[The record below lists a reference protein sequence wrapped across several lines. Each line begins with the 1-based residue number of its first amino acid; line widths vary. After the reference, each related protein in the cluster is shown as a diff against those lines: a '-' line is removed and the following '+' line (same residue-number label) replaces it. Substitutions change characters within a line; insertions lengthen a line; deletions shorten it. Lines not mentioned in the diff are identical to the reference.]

1 MHSDEKVV
9 QRALETIKRW
19 NMINHNEHILIGVS
33 GGPDSVALLY
43 ILKHLQQDWN
53 LSLSA
58 VHLHHGI
65 RGQDADLDL
74 EYVVNLTRSLDIPLY
89 YEYQDVKEIARE
101 YGLSLEEAGRKAR
114 YALYLSVA
122 NEVGANRVALGHHRD
137 DVAETVLMNLLRG
150 TGISGMAG
158 IPPVRKHDGL
168 LIVRPLLDVP
178 KGQLVDFC
186 FHRGVLPREDTTNQD
201 KRFYRNR
208 VRHELLPYLEE
219 NYQENVR
226 EHLVRLAMI
235 MRDEEEF
242 LEKYTEK
249 IYRESLVGEN
259 GLSLLKLRNLDM
271 ANLRRILRFAYRQFG
286 KGDLNFAN
294 VDNMITLVTK
304 GQSGDRVDLP
314 GGIFLQREYER
325 ILFGDDAKRVVVD
338 EEIPLV
344 VPGNTEVLGISVYT
358 KILHVNEVD
367 WDRIDGQST
376 AVFDYDE
383 IHGLPLNIRTRR
395 DGDRFRPFGLA
406 GSKKIK
412 DLFIDL
418 KVPRKDR
425 DLTPLLCLLDEI
437 LWVIFYRQSDR
448 YSVSEKTKRVLLMEV
463 RHKE

>member
-122 NEVGANRVALGHHRD
+122 NEVGADRVALGHHRD

-158 IPPVRKHDGL
+158 IPPVREHEGL

-242 LEKYTEK
+242 LERYTEK
-249 IYRESLVGEN
+249 IYRESLVGED
-259 GLSLLKLRNLDM
+259 GLSLLKLRSLDV

-294 VDNMITLVTK
+294 VENMVTLVTK

-325 ILFGDDAKRVVVD
+325 ILFGNDAERVVVD

-344 VPGNTEVLGISVYT
+344 VPGKTEVLGISVYT
-358 KILHVNEVD
+358 KILDANEVD